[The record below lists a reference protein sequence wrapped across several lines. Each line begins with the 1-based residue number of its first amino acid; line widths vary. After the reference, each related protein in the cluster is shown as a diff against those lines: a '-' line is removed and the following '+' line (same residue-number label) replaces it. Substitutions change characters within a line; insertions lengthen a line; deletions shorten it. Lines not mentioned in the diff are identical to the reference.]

1 MQGDGLE
8 WGEDYRPLARQALV
22 WIIEGRM
29 AEAVEHSLESLGVDD
44 VADRRNGHYRHDL
57 LTELGDIEL
66 AVPRTRRYCPVEVVR
81 AYARRAPEIDR
92 VIMAGFVLG
101 LSTRKLGEVLLG
113 LLGRPGSA
121 TTVSRVAKTLDTA
134 VAAFRRRPLN
144 GHYKAL
150 ILDGVVLSGKTGA
163 GALKRPVLVAL
174 GRKEILDF
182 HLARAESAAE
192 WEAFLTALFRRGL
205 TGAGTEM
212 ICIDGGSGL
221 LAALPSVYP
230 DIPVQRCWAHKMRNV
245 LGKVRKADHD
255 AVKAGAAT
263 ACECPAAVRSWPRSA
278 HRRNGISDRSR
289 AEICRPLQDPD

>member
-144 GHYKAL
+144 GHNKAL

-163 GALKRPVLVAL
+163 GALKRRCWWRWA
-174 GRKEILDF
+174 GRRSSTSTSPGP
-182 HLARAESAAE
+182 RAPPNGRPSSPPSSAA
-192 WEAFLTALFRRGL
+192 A
-205 TGAGTEM
+205 
-212 ICIDGGSGL
+212 S
-221 LAALPSVYP
+221 
-230 DIPVQRCWAHKMRNV
+230 
-245 LGKVRKADHD
+245 
-255 AVKAGAAT
+255 
-263 ACECPAAVRSWPRSA
+263 PAPAPR
-278 HRRNGISDRSR
+278 
-289 AEICRPLQDPD
+289 